1 MPISK
6 HSDIESIAQ
15 NIMAGKVVSTRL
27 LTDQRVL
34 SRITDGIYRQTSSA
48 LRELVANAYD
58 ADATEVI
65 IQTDLPR
72 FSEIRVRDNGI
83 GMNVDTLE
91 YLIHSIGGSSKRTQK
106 GKDLGVT
113 DPANSSLSPKGRK
126 LIGKI
131 GIGLFSVAHLSR
143 SFRII
148 TKRSGE
154 PYRLVADIILHFHLD
169 EDIEAAGD
177 DFQAG
182 EAQLWKI
189 IAEDVDA
196 QGTEIIVRDIV
207 PKVRDELRSRALWA
221 QINSTEEEDRPERY
235 NPPLY
240 HIGHVNIDN
249 LTIENN
255 AQLPWT
261 EDNTSEERFKLL
273 VKSVVDYSKKY
284 RKIPELKKIFDNY
297 LNVMWTLSLSIP
309 VDYVDKHPF
318 DINGSDDV
326 SIYQVLNASKSQAVE
341 LRLHSDETVRQ
352 RLHLLSPHKLP
363 NDSFQVLMDDV
374 ELFRPQPLLQ
384 MPRTNQ
390 AIPRPVLF
398 VGSYNS
404 DFHNIAKEFSGGPLQ
419 FEGYILWTHVVAPSE
434 NTGILIRIHEA
445 SGTLFD
451 RSFLQYQG
459 GENTRASQTTAEIFV
474 LRGLESALNID
485 RESFNFTHPH
495 FQLITK
501 WLHNAMRQ
509 EFNRVKQLTR
519 EYQLVRRQQTQQA
532 QLSELELVM
541 NPKIESALERYG
553 TQPAIIDFIER
564 GQEDTIEF
572 SSGNFLIEI
581 EEREDPVLI
590 ERKKLLMKLLAA
602 YGLFSTIG
610 KDDLQ
615 NLYND
620 IKDLFYSKG

>member
-1 MPISK
+1 MTISK
-6 HSDIESIAQ
+6 HSGTESIIQ
-15 NIMAGKVVSTRL
+15 DIMAGKVASTRL
-27 LTDQRVL
+27 ITDQRVL

-58 ADATEVI
+58 ADATNVV

-83 GMNVDTLE
+83 GMNADTLA

-177 DFQAG
+177 NFQAG
-182 EAQLWKI
+182 EAQLWRI
-189 IAEDVDA
+189 PAEDIDA

-207 PKVRDELRSRALWA
+207 PKVRDELRSLALWK
-221 QINSTEEEDRPERY
+221 QINTTEEEDRTEQY
-235 NPPLY
+235 KPPLY
-240 HIGHVNIDN
+240 HIGQVNTDD
-249 LTIENN
+249 LTI
-255 AQLPWT
+255 AHTAHLPWT
-261 EDNTSEERFKLL
+261 EDNTPEERFKLL
-273 VKSVVDYSKKY
+273 VESAVNYSGTPK
-284 RKIPELKKIFDNY
+284 KIPELKKIFDNY
-297 LNVMWTLSLSIP
+297 LNAMWTLSLSIP

-318 DINGSDDV
+318 DITNSDDIF
-326 SIYQVLNASKSQAVE
+326 IYQVLNPSKSQATE
-341 LRLHSDETVRQ
+341 LNLQPSETVRQ
-352 RLHLLSPHKLP
+352 RLQLLSPIKLP
-363 NDSFQVLMDDV
+363 KDSFQVLMDDV
-374 ELFRPQPLLQ
+374 ELLRPQPLLR
-384 MPRTNQ
+384 MPKTQQ
-390 AIPRPVLF
+390 AIPKPILF
-398 VGSYNS
+398 VGSYDS
-404 DFHNIAKEFSGGPLQ
+404 DFSDTRKEFSGGPLQ
-419 FEGYILWTHVVAPSE
+419 FEGYLLWTHVVTPKE

-459 GENTRASQTTAEIFV
+459 GEDTRAGQTTAEIFV

-509 EFNRVKQLTR
+509 EFNKVKQLTR
-519 EYQLVRRQQTQQA
+519 VYQSDRQQQAQQTQV
-532 QLSELELVM
+532 SRLESIM
-541 NPKIESALERYG
+541 RQKIEQALERYG
-553 TQPAIIDFIER
+553 TRPDIIDFIEH
-564 GQEDTIEF
+564 GQEGTTEF
-572 SSGNFLIEI
+572 SSDSFRIEI
-581 EEREDPVLI
+581 NEEKDPFKL
-590 ERKKLLMKLLAA
+590 EKKKLLIELLAA
-602 YGLFSTIG
+602 YGLFGTVG
-610 KDDLQ
+610 ADDIQ

-620 IKDLFYSKG
+620 FKELF